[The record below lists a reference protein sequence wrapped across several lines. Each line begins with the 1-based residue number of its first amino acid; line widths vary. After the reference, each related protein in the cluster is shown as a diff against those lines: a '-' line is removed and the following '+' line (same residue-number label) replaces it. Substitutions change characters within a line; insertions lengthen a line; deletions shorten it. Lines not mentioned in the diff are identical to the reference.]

1 VWPIR
6 WPRFS
11 LHTLEDGLNWFLQ
24 TTYWAVL
31 QFLKHKLTS
40 HASAAA
46 YYFLLS
52 IAPLILVLVSILNTS
67 LVNYPQLTSELFTFL
82 QQFNPELNEDFFK
95 KLGVLQDA
103 QTAISGLGLL
113 GFLWTSRLIISSMQS
128 AFGVIFPSDRTRN
141 FVWSNLLSLFLVP
154 GVLVLLLLSLL
165 VNVIVRFLY
174 SQVESFV
181 WLEKIYSLL
190 LSLSG
195 LVVPLV
201 LVYGLIFVCYRFLP
215 LARPKT
221 WHAALGAGL
230 CTAAVLGLKTAFV
243 HFVNLAVYNY
253 VYGSLGVVIFLLLW
267 VYLVF
272 ALFFFFAQFVQVAG
286 RVDILALDRIIAP
299 QNNSSRIGQRLEAR
313 LFGDSRRIFAKFA
326 EHVPAGEVIY
336 RRGEHSQDI
345 YYLQQ
350 GSAEIITDD
359 PTGKPRGS
367 AVIEPGSFFGE
378 TAYLLDQTRISTVRA
393 KTDAQLLRIKP
404 AIFENLLAQSPE
416 VARKIIDSLGSRLKQ
431 VTQQIAC

>member
-1 VWPIR
+1 M
-6 WPRFS
+6 
-11 LHTLEDGLNWFLQ
+11 LEDGLNWFLQ
-24 TTYWAVL
+24 TTYGAVL

-67 LVNYPQLTSELFTFL
+67 LLNYPQLTSELFTFL
-82 QQFNPELNEDFFK
+82 QQFNPQLNEEFFK
-95 KLGVLQDA
+95 KIGVLQDA

-141 FVWSNLLSLFLVP
+141 FVWSNLLSLVLVP

-201 LVYGLIFVCYRFLP
+201 LLYGLIFVCYRFLP
-215 LARPKT
+215 LTRPKT

-230 CTAAVLGLKTAFV
+230 CTAAVLGLKSAFV

-299 QNNSSRIGQRLEAR
+299 QNNAGSIGRRLEAR

-326 EHVPAGEVIY
+326 EHVPAGEIIY

-359 PTGKPRGS
+359 PAGKPRDR
-367 AVIEPGSFFGE
+367 AVIEPGYFFGE

-431 VTQQIAC
+431 ATQQAGC